1 MSRYLLKKPPVRPV
15 LPGKI
20 PEARFIQIR
29 NGIPVYLIEAGTEE
43 IERIEFTFGAG
54 SAMEYLPM
62 LASTVNNMLTEGTV
76 NYTPAKLNRELD
88 FHGAFYHLYAEKD
101 RSGIVIYCM
110 NKHREKILELAREI
124 LFSPVF
130 PLKELRTLMK
140 KRFRSFLVNMEKVN
154 NLATDQ
160 FFESIFGKH
169 HPYGRRIVP
178 DDFKSLDPSVLKD
191 FHSAYYTPENMAI
204 IVSGKVHENI
214 ADLLNYYFGDIKS
227 DKTYIEESCSYL
239 EKQKKRHVHIE
250 KSGAV
255 QTAIKIGSAAINK
268 RHEDYP
274 GLKILNVILG
284 GYFGS
289 RLMKNIREDKGYT
302 YGIGSSVSSLNLS
315 GFKVI
320 STEVSNNFTQKAIDE
335 IYSEI
340 SLLQRVPVEKE
351 ELKIVKNYM
360 LGDMVRM
367 FDGPFALAES
377 FRSVWE
383 FGLDNSYY
391 YRLTDKIKT
400 IEPDEITAIAQTYYN
415 IDDLYEITAGQE

>member
-1 MSRYLLKKPPVRPV
+1 MNRYLLEKPAVRPV
-15 LPGKI
+15 IPGKI
-20 PEARFIQIR
+20 PEARFVKIR
-29 NGIPVYLIEAGTEE
+29 NSIPVYLIEAGMEE

-54 SAMEYLPM
+54 CAQEYLPM

-76 NYTPAKLNRELD
+76 NYTAAKLNRELD
-88 FHGAFYHLYAEKD
+88 FHGAFYHQYSEKD
-101 RSGIVIYCM
+101 RAGIVIYCM
-110 NKHREKILELAREI
+110 NKHLEKILELAREI

-130 PLKELRTLMK
+130 PLKELRTMMK
-140 KRFRSFLVNMEKVN
+140 KRFRSFLVNREKVKK
-154 NLATDQ
+154 LATDQ
-160 FFESIFGKH
+160 FFESIFGQH
-169 HPYGRRIVP
+169 HPYGRQIVP
-178 DDFKSLDPSVLKD
+178 DDFKSLDPLVLKD
-191 FHSAYYTPENMAI
+191 FHSGYYTPENMAI
-204 IVSGKVHENI
+204 IVSGKIHENI

-227 DKTYIEESCSYL
+227 DKPYIEESCSYL
-239 EKQKKRHVHIE
+239 EKQKKRLIHIE

-255 QTAIKIGSAAINK
+255 QTAIKIGSASINK
-268 RHEDYP
+268 RHDDYP

-289 RLMKNIREDKGYT
+289 RLMRNIREDKGYT

-335 IYSEI
+335 IYNEI
-340 SLLQRVPVEKE
+340 RLLQRIPVEKG
-351 ELKIVKNYM
+351 ELTIVKNYM

-391 YRLTDKIKT
+391 YRLAEKIRT
-400 IEPDEITAIAQTYYN
+400 IEPDEITALAQTYYN
-415 IDDLYEITAGQE
+415 IDDLYEITAG

>member
-1 MSRYLLKKPPVRPV
+1 
-15 LPGKI
+15 
-20 PEARFIQIR
+20 
-29 NGIPVYLIEAGTEE
+29 
-43 IERIEFTFGAG
+43 
-54 SAMEYLPM
+54 
-62 LASTVNNMLTEGTV
+62 
-76 NYTPAKLNRELD
+76 
-88 FHGAFYHLYAEKD
+88 
-101 RSGIVIYCM
+101 M
-110 NKHREKILELAREI
+110 NKHLEKILELAREI

-178 DDFKSLDPSVLKD
+178 DDFKSPDPSVLKD
-191 FHSAYYTPENMAI
+191 FHSAYYTPEKMAI

-214 ADLLNYYFGDIKS
+214 SDLLNYYFGDIKS
-227 DKTYIEESCSYL
+227 DKTYIEEPCSYL
-239 EKQKKRHVHIE
+239 EKQKKRRIHIE

-391 YRLTDKIKT
+391 YRLADKIKT

-415 IDDLYEITAGQE
+415 IDELYEITAGSK